1 MGDYRRISSI
11 FTMMVYKRFLLR
23 YIYIVVSLILLEI
36 VFIIFVSPYFLIRYI
51 SFNDDIHISQEDIIK
66 ISGIKPNTYYYE
78 ADTNAYE
85 ANIKKDLR
93 VKSARVKLR
102 FPNKISINIEKRIP
116 VAVTYENIDGGFIY
130 YFIDSEGVILEKCKD
145 LIYDLPIISGLR
157 LGENEVGDFLED
169 RMVTVIKQLNYIK
182 INHNTLYN
190 LISEINF
197 LKLNFYDYK
206 ITLYMKNI
214 YNKILITADMNLI
227 SSMHRVLMIAD
238 LLKGST
244 DTVDLRSGDIIL
256 LGEN

>member
-1 MGDYRRISSI
+1 M
-11 FTMMVYKRFLLR
+11 TVYKKFLLA
-23 YIYIVVSLILLEI
+23 YLYIVISFILFEV

-51 SFNDDIHISQEDIIK
+51 SFNEGIHISQEDIIK

-78 ADTNAYE
+78 ADTIAYE

-93 VKSARVKLR
+93 VKNVKVELK

-116 VAVTYENIDGGFIY
+116 VVVAYENIDGVFVY
-130 YFIDSEGVILEKCKD
+130 YFIDSDGVVLEKRKD

-157 LGENEVGDFLED
+157 LNDNEVGDFLED
-169 RMVTVIKQLNYIK
+169 RMVSVVKKLDYIK

-190 LISEINF
+190 LVSEINF

-214 YNKILITADMNLI
+214 YNEILITADMSLI
-227 SSMHRVLMIAD
+227 GSINRVLVISN
-238 LLKGST
+238 LLKGSS
-244 DTVDLRSGDIIL
+244 DTIDLRSGDIIL
-256 LGEN
+256 LGED